1 MANKKMTVVQRFE
14 DMIAVLNGEPAPN
27 GSTVEELL
35 VFAEERKAQTIK
47 KNASTSKT
55 DRKPTA
61 TQVENAGIKE
71 QILVALDGVS
81 APGMTSAEI
90 GKAIGCENNYKISAL
105 LGQMVKVT
113 AGGKENPDAPLV
125 RTEVKG
131 RAYFALAE

>member
-1 MANKKMTVVQRFE
+1 MANKKMTVVEKFE
-14 DMIAVLNGEPAPN
+14 AVEALLNGNEAKL
-27 GSTVEELL
+27 TVEQALEF
-35 VFAEERKAQTIK
+35 VAERKEQTIR

-61 TQVENAGIKE
+61 TQVENAKVKE
-71 QILVALDGVS
+71 QILVALEGVS

-90 GKAIGCENNYKISAL
+90 GKAIGRENNYKISAL

-131 RAYFALAE
+131 RAYFALAD